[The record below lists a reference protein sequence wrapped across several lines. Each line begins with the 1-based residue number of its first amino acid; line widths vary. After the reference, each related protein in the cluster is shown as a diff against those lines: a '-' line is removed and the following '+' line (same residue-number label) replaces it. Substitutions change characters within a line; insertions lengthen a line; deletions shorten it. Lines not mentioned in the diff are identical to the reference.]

1 MPRVSHG
8 RAGALECRRKD
19 RDYFS
24 SGGANQAGLGL
35 GCHGEQE
42 VEAQKKLGDGI
53 GIRLRHGALGS
64 P

>member
-8 RAGALECRRKD
+8 RAGALEQRKD

-35 GCHGEQE
+35 GCYGEQE
-42 VEAQKKLGDGI
+42 EETQKELGDGI
-53 GIRLRHGALGS
+53 GIGLRHGALGS